1 MASFI
6 RVSDLMVQNPVTAES
21 DTPLIKVA
29 QLMRD
34 NSISSVILAEENK
47 PYGIITERDLVWRVL
62 ASGLDVSSLKA
73 SDVCSKPVLSIREE
87 EEIGRAIDLMKENKV
102 RRLVVVNTKGEIMGI
117 LTSDDISYNVEA
129 LSKELALEYFI
140 MSKNIR
146 GRVSI

>member
-1 MASFI
+1 MPSFI

-34 NSISSVILAEENK
+34 NSISSVILAEDNK

-140 MSKNIR
+140 MTKNIR